1 MGLLRILGMATFALL
16 PYGTLRMAQ
25 RFVQV
30 GMVLSA
36 IESKANDLQVSTSML
51 VDPDPTDGLAFVQFD
66 IGWQNSWR
74 VSTAPNNWDAAWV
87 FVKFRAGATDPVL
100 AGASSAGTTITLP
113 STALLR
119 TGMPVILLAGTGML
133 APATVITGITSA
145 TTITVNL
152 VPVVALSGATLRFD
166 RIWEHAHL
174 GNTASHIAPAN
185 TTITVGCAD
194 AVSAYSAANPGVGV
208 FIHRSV
214 DGTGSFSAPGCQLQW
229 LQGAQGITI
238 GTTLELCVHAV
249 EMVLV
254 PTGNYYLG
262 GAGSYAFRNGSSGTT
277 PRLITSENHLPY
289 ADAFT
294 VTLSYGG
301 PGLGNDFGSAFPKGY
316 EAFYCMKYELSQ
328 GEYVAYLNKLTRV
341 QQALMV
347 ATNVVPGLTSVF
359 NRYVMSNS
367 PVLVNRSGI
376 RCPATIDPTMAI
388 TFMCD
393 ADGDGTA
400 DEADDGAWIAANY
413 VNAPNALAYLD
424 WSGLRPMSEMEFEKA
439 CRGPGLPVANDVPTG
454 GNTSSVIAPTFQV
467 GLNTVTENVD
477 AVANGSYGAASLND
491 GPFRCGVFAEAGAT
505 RASAGASYYGVMD
518 LGGNVAEY
526 TVSAAYLS
534 LIFQRRF
541 HGNGMLTFIGTH
553 DGLTWPVDGFTG
565 YAPRGGS
572 WLSIVQYQSVS
583 DRVTMFPFNATRF
596 HDRGFRGV
604 RRAP

>member
-1 MGLLRILGMATFALL
+1 MATFALL
-16 PYGTLRMAQ
+16 PYGRLRMAP
-25 RFVQV
+25 RFVLV
-30 GMVLSA
+30 GLLLSA
-36 IESKANDLQVSTSML
+36 VEAKANDLQVSTAML
-51 VDPDPTDGLAFVQFD
+51 VDPDPTDGLALVQFD

-74 VSTAPNNWDAAWV
+74 VSTAPNNRDAAWV
-87 FVKFRAGATDPVL
+87 YVKFRAGAADPVL
-100 AGASSAGTTITLP
+100 TGASSAGATITLP

-119 TGMPVILLAGTGML
+119 TGMPVNLLAGTGTL

-145 TTITVNL
+145 TTITVNF
-152 VPVVALSGATLRFD
+152 VPFVALSGATLRFD

-174 GNTASHIAPAN
+174 GNTASHIAPAS
-185 TTITVGCAD
+185 TTITVGCVD

-208 FIHRSV
+208 FIHRSA
-214 DGTGSFSAPGCQLQW
+214 DGTGTFSAPGCQLQW
-229 LQGAQGITI
+229 LHGAQGITI
-238 GTTLELCVHAV
+238 GTALEVCVHAV

-254 PTGNYYLG
+254 PTGSYYVG
-262 GAGSYAFRNGSSGTT
+262 GAGIWAFRSGSSGTT
-277 PRLITSENHLPY
+277 PRHITSENYLPY

-294 VTLSYGG
+294 VTLSYSGG
-301 PGLGNDFGSAFPKGY
+301 GNGNDFGAGFPKGY
-316 EAFYCMKYELSQ
+316 EGFYCMKYELSQ
-328 GEYVAYLNKLTRV
+328 GEYVACLNKLTRV

-347 ATNVVPGLTSVF
+347 ATNVLPGVTSVT

-367 PVLVNRSGI
+367 TTLVNRSAI
-376 RCPATIDPTMAI
+376 RCPAMIDPTMAI
-388 TFMCD
+388 TFVCD

-424 WSGLRPMSEMEFEKA
+424 WCGLRPMSEMEFEKA

-454 GNTSSVIAPTFQV
+454 GNTASVIAPTSQT
-467 GLNTVTENVD
+467 GLNTATENVD
-477 AVANGSYGAASLND
+477 AASNGSYGAASLNA

-505 RASAGASYYGVMD
+505 RASAGASYYGIMD

-526 TVSAAYLS
+526 SVSAGYLS
-534 LIFQRRF
+534 LTFQRRF

-572 WLSIVQYQSVS
+572 WSSIVQDQRVA
-583 DRVTMFPFNATRF
+583 DRRTMFPFNAIRF
-596 HDRGFRGV
+596 ADRGFRGV

>member
-1 MGLLRILGMATFALL
+1 MSPFSILRLVACSCALL
-16 PYGTLRMAQ
+16 AGISAVRSNNL
-25 RFVQV
+25 QV
-30 GMVLSA
+30 GPALLIDA
-36 IESKANDLQVSTSML
+36 DPND
-51 VDPDPTDGLAFVQFD
+51 GFAHVQFD
-66 IGWQNSWR
+66 LSWENSWR

-87 FVKFRAGATDPVL
+87 FVKFRAGAADPVL
-100 AGASSAGTTITLP
+100 TSASSAGATIILP

-119 TGMPVILLAGTGML
+119 IGMPLNLLAGTGTL

-152 VPVVALSGATLRFD
+152 VPFVALSGATLRFD

-174 GNTASHIAPAN
+174 GNTASHSAPVG
-185 TTITVGCAD
+185 TTITVGCTD
-194 AVSAYSAANPGVGV
+194 ALLAHSVTNPGVGV
-208 FIHRSV
+208 FIHRSA
-214 DGTGSFSAPGCQLQW
+214 DGSGTFLAPGCQLQW
-229 LQGAQGITI
+229 LHGTQGITI
-238 GTTLELCVHAV
+238 GTALEVCVHAV

-262 GAGSYAFRNGSSGTT
+262 GAGIWAFRNGSSGTT

-289 ADAFT
+289 ADVFT
-294 VTLSYGG
+294 VTLSYSGG
-301 PGLGNDFGSAFPKGY
+301 GLGNDFGAAFPKGY
-316 EAFYCMKYELSQ
+316 EGFYCMKYELSQ
-328 GEYVAYLNKLTRV
+328 GEYVSYLNKLTRV
-341 QQALMV
+341 QQAVMV
-347 ATNVVPGLTSVF
+347 ATNVLPGVTSVT

-367 PVLVNRSGI
+367 AALVNRSAI
-376 RCPATIDPTMAI
+376 RCPATIDATAAI

-393 ADGDGTA
+393 ANGNGTA

-424 WSGLRPMSEMEFEKA
+424 WCGLRPMSEMEFEKA
-439 CRGPGLPVANDVPTG
+439 CRGPGVPVANDVPSG
-454 GNTSSVIAPTFQV
+454 GNTSSVIAPTSQT
-467 GLNTVTENVD
+467 GLNTAAENVD
-477 AVANGSYGAASLND
+477 AASNGSYGAASLNA

-505 RASAGASYYGVMD
+505 RALAGASYYGIMD

-526 TVSAAYLS
+526 TVSAGYLS

-541 HGNGMLTFIGTH
+541 HGNGMLTFFGTH

-572 WLSIVQYQSVS
+572 WSSIVQDQRVS
-583 DRVTMFPFNATRF
+583 DRRTMLPFNTTRF
-596 HDRGFRGV
+596 ADRGFRGV